1 VGLKKHHLLSFLFIS
16 FGIINQLEAQPR
28 LRLNQTAI
36 GPISIATGANG
47 PTQSLVA
54 GNGGTGSLNLTAASS
69 VNWLTPSV
77 GTLQN
82 CGIGG
87 PCIPV
92 NIALATSG
100 LQKGTYTGVV
110 TLSDPNAIDAPQ
122 TISITV
128 AIGGAV
134 PDSMTFYVPSNGN
147 PVHQTFTAGTGA
159 NAAAFTQ
166 GNGPSLS
173 LALSNGGSFIA
184 FRSFTVTAQATPG
197 MAPGA
202 YNGSINVSGSSV
214 TAENRTVPVTMNVTS
229 SPVAQATTLDQFRIA
244 QGAAKQTH
252 YVILSNPGA
261 GTLSVSNVSATTTSG
276 GSWLTA
282 QASGLAVGITVDPS
296 GLAQGNYQGSVTIS
310 TNAANASIT
319 VPVQATIIAAG
330 PPIIPYQA
338 LVSNATFT
346 SETLG
351 ECELPALFG
360 EQFTTGEAQSAASLP
375 LPTTLGGATV
385 FVNEKP
391 APIYYV
397 SANQIN
403 FQVPCDATPGQG
415 VVRVER
421 DGQKSNSITAVIA
434 KSAPKLLIA
443 VDQSG
448 AVTSTPLGGAAAVV
462 HTGDY
467 LTIYAL
473 GLGPTNPAVASG
485 TASPLSPLATVPGKN
500 LVYFGQNDLFHSSA
514 IAVTPQFIGLTP
526 NFVGLYQINV
536 QIPAESPKG
545 QTPVLLQGEIGASN
559 TLLFNVQ

>member
-1 VGLKKHHLLSFLFIS
+1 VGLKKHQLLLFLLVS
-16 FGIINQLEAQPR
+16 FGIINELEAQPR
-28 LRLNQTAI
+28 LRLNMTAI
-36 GPISIATGANG
+36 GPISIGAGANG
-47 PTQSLVA
+47 PTQALVA
-54 GNGGTGSLNLTAASS
+54 ANGGTGSLNLTAASS
-69 VNWLTPSV
+69 VNWLTPNI

-82 CGIGG
+82 CGIQG

-92 NIALATSG
+92 NIALTTSG
-100 LQKGTYTGVV
+100 LQKGTYTGIV
-110 TLSDPNAIDAPQ
+110 TVSDPSAIDAPQ

-147 PVHQTFTAGTGA
+147 PVQQAFTAGMGA

-173 LALSNGGSFIA
+173 LALSNGGSFLT
-184 FRSFTVTAQATPG
+184 FRSFTVTAQSTPG
-197 MAPGA
+197 MADGS
-202 YNGSINVSGSSV
+202 YNGSVNVSGSSV

-229 SPVAQATTLDQFRIA
+229 APIAQATTLQQFRIA
-244 QGAAKQTH
+244 QGAARQTH
-252 YVILSNPGA
+252 FVLLSNPGA
-261 GTLSVSNVSATTTSG
+261 GALSVSNVSATTATG
-276 GSWLTA
+276 GNWLTT
-282 QASGLAVGITVDPS
+282 QASGLAVGITVDPA
-296 GLAQGNYQGSVTIS
+296 GLAQGSYQGTVTIA
-310 TNAANASIT
+310 TNGANANLT
-319 VPVQATIIAAG
+319 VPVQVMIIAAG
-330 PPIIPYQA
+330 PPLIPYQA

-346 SETLG
+346 SETVG

-360 EQFTTGEAQSAASLP
+360 EQFTAGEAQSAASLP

-385 FVNEKP
+385 FVNDKP

-397 SANQIN
+397 SASQIN
-403 FQVPCDATPGQG
+403 FQVPCDAAPGNG
-415 VVRVER
+415 VIRVER
-421 DGQKSNSITAVIA
+421 DGQKSNSITALIA

-473 GLGPTNPAVASG
+473 GLGPTTPAVASG

-514 IAVTPQFIGLTP
+514 IPVIPQFIGLTP

-536 QIPAESPKG
+536 QIPADLPKG
-545 QTPVLLQGEIGASN
+545 IVPVLLQGEIGASN
-559 TLLFNVQ
+559 KLLFNVQ